1 MANIIGDLAVRIGAD
16 VTDFNKGLGEASRG
30 LDGVGAKVRAGAGS
44 FATYG
49 AAAAAAGAAIVAG
62 LVAKGMQAI
71 DAQADLAAQ
80 LKTTSASIAV
90 LNRAADLSGAS
101 MAQVETAGKKLAVV
115 IGQADQ
121 GSKAA
126 AATFNQLGLSASA
139 LAAMPLDER
148 IQSINEAI
156 AANIPVTQQAAVAA
170 QLFGKEAG
178 FAVSQIGG
186 DALSQARR
194 EAELFGLALSE
205 ADAARVQQA
214 ADEFGKVGMAME
226 GVIQQL
232 TINLAPAITAVMRMF
247 TDAAEEAGGVG
258 TAVAKSSSVGIK
270 AFGFLLDVVD
280 SLKRLWE
287 ILARVAETAVRTL
300 IDLQLK
306 WAEAVVNGPVWAA
319 NKLIELLNKLP
330 GIDIEPMGL
339 SSLGEKI
346 RTVAEQ
352 NRTALDAAKISLAEI
367 DAIMMRPMPSEKFAR
382 YVEEAKAAAAEVAA
396 LTGGGGGGGSGA
408 EVEDKAQKEK
418 ADREAEYIA
427 DRLERL
433 REANMT
439 EMQLLLDKQMLE
451 LETINAGWEQ
461 KFLTDEAWNALM
473 LETKA
478 RHEDEL
484 TAVEE
489 KAAAARAKIAEA
501 EANNRKRVM
510 MNALSQMT
518 TLMNSESR
526 KQFEIGKAAAIAQA
540 VINTY
545 QAATGA
551 YAAMASIPYVGPVLG
566 VAAAA
571 AAVASGM
578 AQVNSI
584 RSQSFGGGGA
594 GAQATGSNTAAVNA
608 ASAPVGGGGGGGP
621 AGGTLTVQGLS
632 ASSLFSGDAVS
643 ALAEELLNYQRKG
656 GTVLLA
662 G

>member
-1 MANIIGDLAVRIGAD
+1 MAEIIGDLVVRIGAD
-16 VTDFNKGLGEASRG
+16 TGDLIKGLGEATRG
-30 LDGVGAKVRAGAGS
+30 VDSFSAKARAGA
-44 FATYG
+44 ANIAMIG
-49 AAAAAAGAAIVAG
+49 AASAAAGAAIVAG

-126 AATFNQLGLSASA
+126 AATFDKLGLSASA
-139 LAAMPLDER
+139 LSAMPLDER

-178 FAVSQIGG
+178 FAVSQISG

-194 EAELFGLALSE
+194 EAELFGLAISE
-205 ADAARVQQA
+205 VDAARVQQA
-214 ADEFGKVGMAME
+214 ADEFGKIGMLTD

-232 TINLAPAITAVMRMF
+232 TVNLAPAITAVMRMF
-247 TDAAEEAGGVG
+247 TETAEEAGGVG

-300 IDLQLK
+300 IDMQLK
-306 WAEAVVNGPVWAA
+306 WAEAVVNGPVWAT

-339 SSLGEKI
+339 TGLGEKI

-367 DAIMMRPMPSEKFAR
+367 DAIMQRPMPSEKFAR

-396 LTGGGGGGGSGA
+396 LTGGGGGGGGGSA
-408 EVEDKAQKEK
+408 EGEDKAQKEK
-418 ADREAEYIA
+418 ADAEAEYIA
-427 DRLERL
+427 QRLERL

-461 KFLTDEAWNALM
+461 KLLTDEAWNVLM
-473 LETKA
+473 AETKQ
-478 RHEDEL
+478 RHEDEM
-484 TAVEE
+484 TAIEQ
-489 KAAAARAKIAEA
+489 KASDARKKIIDDENKKRWNAAKT
-501 EANNRKRVM
+501 
-510 MNALSQMT
+510 ALSNLS

-540 VINTY
+540 SINTY

-566 VAAAA
+566 IAAAA
-571 AAVASGM
+571 AAIASGM
-578 AQVNSI
+578 QQISAI

-608 ASAPVGGGGGGGP
+608 ASTPVGGGGGP

-632 ASSLFSGDAVS
+632 ASSLFTGDAVS
-643 ALAEELLNYQRKG
+643 ALAEELLGYQRRG
-656 GTVLLA
+656 GTVVLA